1 MQTWEADPPGAGLG
15 WIPTLTKSCYALLVS
30 VARGLHSGLDK
41 CAFCK
46 LWVVSS
52 PATSQLYCAE
62 KSGAELPVRCHL
74 TARRALAS
82 RGGLGSL
89 AQMQFQILA

>member
-1 MQTWEADPPGAGLG
+1 MQTWEAYPPRAGFG
-15 WIPTLTKSCYALLVS
+15 WIPTLTKSWYALLVS

-46 LWVVSS
+46 LRVVSS
-52 PATSQLYCAE
+52 PATSRLYCAE
-62 KSGAELPVRCHL
+62 KSGAELPVCCHP
-74 TARRALAS
+74 TACRALAPC
-82 RGGLGSL
+82 GGLGFL